1 MNIEALVTN
10 LNCNHGVCPQT
21 QGAVTCT
28 ITGSVVAWYSPPSDN
43 TPIATVTTSGLVIN
57 FGNTGFIAYFVSNN
71 SGLTTNLSFTATTDK
86 NGTQVRC
93 NDEEYRNSDS
103 KNCTIMI
110 SGMSLTVSYITNM
123 YYHYKV
129 LQVILLQDWILQLSQ
144 TLQSLSIGHLLFILT
159 IYLIILLRSGKPMII
174 H

>member
-1 MNIEALVTN
+1 MNIEASVTS
-10 LNCNHGVCPQT
+10 LDCNHGVCPQT

-28 ITGSVVAWYSPPSDN
+28 ITGSVVAWYLPLLHN
-43 TPIATVTTSGLVIN
+43 NYIATVTTFGLVIN
-57 FGNTGFIAYFVSNN
+57 SGNTGFIANLVSNN

-93 NDEEYRNSDS
+93 VDAIDKNSMT
-103 KNCTIMI
+103 CIIMI

-129 LQVILLQDWILQLSQ
+129 LQVMLLQDWVLQLSQ
-144 TLQSLSIGHLLFILT
+144 TLQSLFTGHLLLYILT
-159 IYLIILLRSGKPMII
+159 V
-174 H
+174 